1 MRKSSMPDSRI
12 LSDFCFKRLKAFTPF
27 RERLIKSFVHIVP
40 PDFSAIYSVIPNNQ
54 NKKTKRS
61 RAAPKCQIK
70 CYQTALVTLPE
81 RRQRVQALIRFG
93 VPLTIA
99 LTRCTFGFHV
109 LFERLCEWET
119 LMPKATSLPQIS
131 HFAMCLHLLDAD

>member
-12 LSDFCFKRLKAFTPF
+12 LSVFCFKRLKAFTPF
-27 RERLIKSFVHIVP
+27 RERLIKSFLHIVP
-40 PDFSAIYSVIPNNQ
+40 PDFSAIYSVFPNNQ

>member
-12 LSDFCFKRLKAFTPF
+12 LSVFCFKRLKAFTPF

-40 PDFSAIYSVIPNNQ
+40 PDFSAIYSVFPNNQ

-131 HFAMCLHLLDAD
+131 HFAMCLHLLDAE

>member
-12 LSDFCFKRLKAFTPF
+12 LSVFCFKRLKAFTPF

-40 PDFSAIYSVIPNNQ
+40 PDFSAIYSVFPNNQ

>member
-1 MRKSSMPDSRI
+1 MPDSRI
-12 LSDFCFKRLKAFTPF
+12 LSVFCFKRLKAFTPF

-40 PDFSAIYSVIPNNQ
+40 PDFSAIYSVFPNNQ